1 MNIAIIPARGG
12 SKSIPKKNLALVGGK
27 SLLERAIN
35 CAQLAGVEYVFVS
48 TDDREIAAAAV
59 KSGAEVITRPE
70 KFSGD
75 RSSSESALLHA
86 IHEIE
91 KDINT
96 SDANIAFLQA
106 TSPFTNPNDLK
117 KALKLLKPEKSIF
130 AAIEFHNFLWIE
142 KSSSWFPKGHK
153 SNFRKM
159 KEQLHF
165 TAMETGNFY
174 CFPVS
179 TFIKQKTRFCGDVFP
194 FFVDPITT
202 LQIDSPG
209 ELIAAQ
215 KLAAVLDSY

>member
-12 SKSIPKKNLALVGGK
+12 SKSIPKKNLALVGNK

-48 TDDREIAAAAV
+48 TDDREIAAAAI

-70 KFSGD
+70 KFSDD

-91 KDINT
+91 KKVNT

-130 AAIEFHNFLWIE
+130 
-142 KSSSWFPKGHK
+142 SS
-153 SNFRKM
+153 
-159 KEQLHF
+159 
-165 TAMETGNFY
+165 
-174 CFPVS
+174 
-179 TFIKQKTRFCGDVFP
+179 
-194 FFVDPITT
+194 
-202 LQIDSPG
+202 
-209 ELIAAQ
+209 
-215 KLAAVLDSY
+215 